1 LIFEAGPTFNAKREE
16 LSRMFTRRLKR
27 IFKDDGQALIVA
39 FDHGLTE
46 GPAKGM
52 EAPAEILTRLV
63 AGGADAILT
72 SYGIA
77 TRFAAEIAELGLI
90 LRLDVGG
97 TKLGKMGPGSQYF
110 QVEDA
115 LRIGADAVAVSAF
128 PGTLEEKA
136 TLQTLAKVIMEAH
149 QWGLP
154 VMAEMQPGGFDAGP
168 EFCTPESISLS
179 ARIAAEFGADWVK
192 VPYTNHFQQVVQTC
206 YVPAVMLGGVKV
218 NDQRR
223 LFETVWEAKQAGAA
237 GIAIGRNIFQA
248 DDPSAVVKALAAILH
263 QNASVDEASAIYE
276 QTHASFDARTVA

>member
-1 LIFEAGPTFNAKREE
+1 
-16 LSRMFTRRLKR
+16 MFTRRLKR
-27 IFKDDGQALIVA
+27 IFKGDGQALIVA

-46 GPAKGM
+46 GAAKGM
-52 EAPAEILTRLV
+52 EAPADVLKKLV
-63 AGGADAILT
+63 AAGADAILT
-72 SYGIA
+72 GYGLA
-77 TRFAAEIAELGLI
+77 TRFAAEIAQLGLI

-128 PGTLEEKA
+128 PGTLEEKE
-136 TLQTLAKVIMEAH
+136 TMKMLAKVIMEAH
-149 QWGLP
+149 RWGLP

-168 EFCTPESISLS
+168 EFCTPEIIGLS

-192 VPYTNHFQQVVQTC
+192 IPYTKQFQQVMQTC

-223 LFETVWEAKQAGAA
+223 LFENVWEAKQAGSA

-248 DDPSAVVKALAAILH
+248 DDPGAVVKALNAILH
-263 QNASVDEASAIYE
+263 HNANIDEACVVYDE
-276 QTHASFDARTVA
+276 THASFDSKPISASLKG